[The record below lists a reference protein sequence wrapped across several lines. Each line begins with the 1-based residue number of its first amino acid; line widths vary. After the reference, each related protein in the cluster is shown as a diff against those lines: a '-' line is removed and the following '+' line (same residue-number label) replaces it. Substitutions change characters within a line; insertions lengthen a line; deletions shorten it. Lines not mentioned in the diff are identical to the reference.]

1 MECAFNILKDRELR
15 IPVSSEMIKDFTEIS
30 SDFGATFDQLSD
42 IINTDAEKLKKFLR
56 FRFRK
61 NDSFKHR
68 INECCTIASIL
79 ELIAEKCSL
88 TDITLLEN
96 TICHF
101 EIEKAKPIIQ
111 EYNKKYQSFLKNMSL
126 RLCLN
131 KYFSCPPTLQCKK
144 IVFVVNRSVDED
156 TVEDIEDILRVA
168 VEEFSTE
175 VFVSVVKKGNSYTII
190 CSFPLTLSASLI
202 STALKNLKVLKEKG
216 IIKLTIGYC
225 TVYDYKEVNKK
236 YFLFQCLLFMFHK
249 AGCILWRRRQSKG
262 IFRYKP

>member
-56 FRFRK
+56 FRFRR
-61 NDSFKHR
+61 NNSFKHR